1 MPPKRK
7 RDTEATEAAPSRS
20 TRSSARQSNTS
31 TGTKDASPPP
41 AKKTSTR
48 KKKSD
53 DVEEAAPAPKKAK
66 TAKKPAA
73 KKGKKAADDSLD
85 TGEAEPKL
93 DDTQSKSQPPPTL
106 VSTPPPP
113 IPEPAFDA
121 DPKSLA
127 SEAPLPPPPA
137 SAAKPM
143 APKPAP
149 APKTAPAKIEPY
161 SADRAASLFKEYAD
175 DDEPDVMGPENLGRF
190 CTDADIPMDGSLP
203 LILAWQLDAKEMGKF
218 TKSEWTKGTDA
229 IKISTAAQLA
239 MFVKDL
245 EQVLTKGKL
254 PKSTSK
260 KDPYDRTA
268 VNKYAANPTN
278 AFQTFYMYCFNYA
291 KPECVSL
298 VHNPAI
304 LTWRRVHQPSPATA
318 KLILLQTSVALWSV
332 SLVPK
337 YPIMAEVLEFINQN
351 EGSYKATNKDLW
363 SMMLEFCTTVKPT
376 LEDYEADGAWPTL
389 LDDFVAWK
397 KEKAT
402 NGNGTSE

>member
-20 TRSSARQSNTS
+20 TRSSARQSNAS

-53 DVEEAAPAPKKAK
+53 DVDEAAPAPKKAK

-73 KKGKKAADDSLD
+73 KKGKKAADDS
-85 TGEAEPKL
+85 

-149 APKTAPAKIEPY
+149 ATKTAPAKIEPY

-291 KPECVSL
+291 KPEQSR
-298 VHNPAI
+298 NI
-304 LTWRRVHQPSPATA
+304 DME
-318 KLILLQTSVALWSV
+318 TSVALWSV